1 MIKTIM
7 ASLILMNL
15 VTLKSTV
22 NMNIQYLLI
31 IFFSLWT
38 FAGYIM
44 NRLGQSLNVDQVKV
58 YLFFSSQVIFNV
70 VFKGNDQLR
79 RPEQGRENIIRGISE
94 AND

>member
-1 MIKTIM
+1 
-7 ASLILMNL
+7 
-15 VTLKSTV
+15 
-22 NMNIQYLLI
+22 MNIQYLQNY
-31 IFFSLWT
+31 FFSLWP

-58 YLFFSSQVIFNV
+58 YIYFFSSHVNIFNV

>member
-1 MIKTIM
+1 
-7 ASLILMNL
+7 
-15 VTLKSTV
+15 
-22 NMNIQYLLI
+22 
-31 IFFSLWT
+31 
-38 FAGYIM
+38 M